1 MKGFTRALK
10 LELENMKERKFSL
23 LFYLIAPLLII
34 ALFYMITSSLT
45 LDWTNYASMGLRI
58 YDFYVPNI
66 LGIVVLFIT
75 TQLMV
80 LRIIGERAP
89 YGTLDR
95 ELIAI
100 SKSGMFFGKLIANL
114 IFVFLQ
120 CFLIFLS
127 AYVFFPAKNYGSP
140 ISVFLFI
147 LLIGIFGAVL
157 GFFISIMSKNKEQA
171 VQLVPFFVLILMV
184 LSGILIPID
193 LMPTDIATITSIFP
207 LTLGTTSLK
216 TLTLDGVGFED
227 VFGNMLFLIFWIV
240 GLTFISLLKFKLER
254 K

>member
-140 ISVFLFI
+140 ISV
-147 LLIGIFGAVL
+147 
-157 GFFISIMSKNKEQA
+157 S
-171 VQLVPFFVLILMV
+171 
-184 LSGILIPID
+184 
-193 LMPTDIATITSIFP
+193 
-207 LTLGTTSLK
+207 
-216 TLTLDGVGFED
+216 
-227 VFGNMLFLIFWIV
+227 
-240 GLTFISLLKFKLER
+240 R
-254 K
+254 